1 MDLTLFVVFL
11 VITLVIIFLSFYA
24 PEHSEL
30 GLVGFLFLFLLSLVI
45 LGGDIQYKTGVN
57 ETYTYGCLCCE
68 QGQVIGGELVRNET
82 YYGCTSE
89 NASLEVIGVTKVD
102 NYATFTAG
110 GTVSHVVGYYL
121 AVASLVGFIGVI
133 LGLKAQF
140 KQRREED

>member
-1 MDLTLFVVFL
+1 MDLTLFIVFL

-57 ETYTYGCLCCE
+57 ETYTYGCLCCVE
-68 QGQVIGGELVRNET
+68 GIVIGQPYNESQG
-82 YYGCTSE
+82 GCSSE

-102 NYATFTAG
+102 QYATFTAG
-110 GTVSHVVGYYL
+110 GTVSHIVGYYL

-133 LGLKAQF
+133 LGLKSQF
-140 KQRREED
+140 KQRREEDE